1 MRDFNFFNELV
12 FRKKKETA
20 FSTYVVGAALILLMV
35 LGFISYYYL
44 NEVENQKNDKIA
56 LENSINDPAHQKEY
70 SEALALSESV
80 AVLEQEEKSLEL
92 IHGQLLDSRMIN
104 SLLLKEISLAK
115 PEAVAIRSINLTQ
128 GSIAIEGSSISH
140 DLIAVFVH
148 NLRGNDRFSGPF
160 IPMIQKMDDGNY
172 YDFSLSL
179 TMDNPIDTLD
189 EEGTANG
196 E

>member
-12 FRKKKETA
+12 FRKKKETS
-20 FSTYVVGAALILLMV
+20 FSTYVVGAALILMMV
-35 LGFISYYYL
+35 LGFVSYYYL
-44 NEVENQKNDKIA
+44 NEVKSLENDKIA
-56 LENSINDPAHQKEY
+56 LENSINEPAHKKEY
-70 SEALALSESV
+70 SEVLALSESV
-80 AVLEQEEKSLEL
+80 AVLEKEEQSLEL
-92 IHGQLLDSRMIN
+92 IHGQVLDSRIIN

-115 PEAVAIRSINLTQ
+115 PDAVAIRSINLTQ
-128 GSIAIEGSSISH
+128 GSVNIEGSSINH

-148 NLRGNDRFSGPF
+148 NLRGNDHFSGPF
-160 IPMIQKMDDGNY
+160 IPMIQKMDEGSY

-189 EEGTANG
+189 EEVAANG

>member
-12 FRKKKETA
+12 FRKKKKTA
-20 FSTYVVGAALILLMV
+20 FSTYVVGAALLLVMV

-44 NEVENQKNDKIA
+44 NEVESLKNDKIA
-56 LENSINDPAHQKEY
+56 LENSINDSAHQRKYNEV
-70 SEALALSESV
+70 LALSESV
-80 AVLEQEEKSLEL
+80 AVLEKEEQTLEL
-92 IHGQLLDSRMIN
+92 IHEQLLDSRIIN

-115 PEAVAIRSINLTQ
+115 PDAVAIKSINLTQ
-128 GSIAIEGSSISH
+128 GVINIEGTSISY

-148 NLRGNDRFSGPF
+148 NLRGNDRFNGQF
-160 IPMIQKMDDGNY
+160 IPMIQKMDEGSY

-179 TMDNPIDTLD
+179 IVDSPIDILD

>member
-12 FRKKKETA
+12 FRKKKKTT
-20 FSTYVVGAALILLMV
+20 FSTYVIGAALILVMV
-35 LGFISYYYL
+35 MGLVSYYYL
-44 NEVENQKNDKIA
+44 NEVENLKNDKIA

-70 SEALALSESV
+70 NEVLALSESV
-80 AVLEQEEKSLEL
+80 AELEKEEQSLEL
-92 IHGQLLDSRMIN
+92 IHGQLLDSRVIN

-115 PEAVAIRSINLTQ
+115 PDAVAIKSINLTQ
-128 GSIAIEGSSISH
+128 GIINIEGTSISH
-140 DLIAVFVH
+140 DLIAVFIH
-148 NLRGNDRFSGPF
+148 NLRGNDRITGPF
-160 IPMIQKMDDGNY
+160 IPTILKMDDGSY

-179 TMDNPIDTLD
+179 TMDSPMDTLD